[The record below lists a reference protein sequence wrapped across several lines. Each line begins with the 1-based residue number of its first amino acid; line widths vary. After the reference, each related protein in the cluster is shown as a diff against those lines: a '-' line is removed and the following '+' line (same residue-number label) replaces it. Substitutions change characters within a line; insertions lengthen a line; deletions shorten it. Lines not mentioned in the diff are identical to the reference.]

1 MQINILSDKIKTE
14 ARFDIQSDIDLPL
27 QARDNKVGQQY
38 QWFSNSFAGFEVLW
52 RVFYP
57 FISFQPLTLT
67 TDAWFFCSPPFSQ
80 PASPS

>member
-38 QWFSNSFAGFEVLW
+38 Q
-52 RVFYP
+52 
-57 FISFQPLTLT
+57 
-67 TDAWFFCSPPFSQ
+67 
-80 PASPS
+80 